1 MKNNKEK
8 IRYQIYEQVW
18 NQIDAQNAQN
28 WFQSRIQVRIQL
40 LDHVRA
46 QVDDQVYN
54 QVTDHVAG
62 LIKDQMDG
70 K

>member
-8 IRYQIYEQVW
+8 IRYQIYEKVW
-18 NQIDAQNAQN
+18 IQLDAQNAKN
-28 WFQSRIQVRIQL
+28 WFQNRIQVRIQV

-62 LIKDQMDG
+62 LIKDQMNE